1 MACLAWL
8 LLASMGLI
16 IMNGAQIFFCGADP
30 TDGFTAVPLTDSN
43 FEIQWPYNL
52 SRGDRY
58 SYVDGVH
65 KFSVYSTD
73 KPLRPDS
80 ATKPRSELRILGYD
94 YSSGVW
100 QFEGYGFV
108 PNGTTGTSV
117 MQIHRFF
124 SPATVLMLKVY
135 DGQLKFYTRQVVE
148 SDIYDRWMRINV
160 IHDVDANKL
169 TVYVDGVRR
178 LETDGNGAIK
188 FDFKCGVY
196 TQTEPSHYMESRWR
210 DIRVLKKD

>member
-16 IMNGAQIFFCGADP
+16 ITNDAQIFFCGADP
-30 TDGFTAVPLTDSN
+30 TDGFTAVPLSDQN
-43 FEIQWPYNL
+43 FEIEWPYNL
-52 SRGDRY
+52 PRSDRY

-65 KFSVYSTD
+65 KFWVYSTD

-80 ATKPRSELRILGYD
+80 TTKPRSELRIRGYD

-117 MQIHRFF
+117 MQIHRF
-124 SPATVLMLKVY
+124 SPSTVLMLKVY
-135 DGQLKFYTRQVVE
+135 DAQLRFYTRQVVE

-169 TVYVDGVRR
+169 AVYVDGVRR
-178 LETDGNGAIK
+178 LETDGNGASL